1 MNLLIDRCPEL
12 VDIEGETY
20 PIRSD
25 YRTSILFE
33 LTMSNPKLSE
43 SQKVSLA
50 LRLYYERL
58 PEDTK
63 GIARA
68 FSSAVKFYNLG
79 KSIERDDTDRD
90 GNNVNNKK
98 IFSFEHDDKYIYTS
112 FLSAYNIDLTEKR
125 DLHWWKFKTLLD
137 NLPEDTI
144 MKKVINIRSSKINS
158 KSSREEKKRMM
169 ELKKI
174 YQLPMDVEEKSEE
187 FNNAL
192 SGMF

>member
-1 MNLLIDRCPEL
+1 MSDPE
-12 VDIEGETY
+12 
-20 PIRSD
+20 
-25 YRTSILFE
+25 
-33 LTMSNPKLSE
+33 LSE

-50 LRLYYERL
+50 LRLYYESL

-79 KSIERDDTDRD
+79 KNIERDDTDR
-90 GNNVNNKK
+90 GGSSVNNKK

-112 FLSAYNIDLTEKR
+112 FLSAYNIDLTEEK

-144 MKKVINIRSSKINS
+144 MKKVISIRSSKIDS

-174 YQLPMDVEEKSEE
+174 YQLPMDAEEKSEE
-187 FNNAL
+187 FNNTL